1 MKSRSI
7 IIVVILLVCL
17 FALYVYLKS
26 SKSSYSDIPLTKGI
40 CYQFY
45 NNKDPNTSLF
55 PDMICN
61 PNWNATRANDLS
73 IIKTAGVL
81 CLRTYE
87 FGWDQSH
94 DMYFGALESSG
105 LQTNVPISNYNITNV
120 KSGDFSTTY
129 FNYLG
134 KEFTSGKQYR
144 KCIHSIMVANEPEL
158 MGKPDWATTCVQY
171 MQAILDAEN
180 KFGIQG
186 SLPLITVPVS
196 FTTRD
201 PSTGKTGIAGKV
213 ILDELE
219 AEMKNQGLDVK
230 LGSRYIGSI
239 NTTNPPSDIKTMFD
253 AAYQKPFM
261 LTEYS
266 PGSDKMT
273 SDNITSYLTDIQTV
287 SNVRAIFSFQ
297 YFDPTNKTGAERN
310 FAMTCFESQYEIPGP
325 CTGNTCPPS
334 DAKIGNK
341 FISAVST
348 AFKGGD
354 VNSLFGIKC
363 GTPGP
368 SPTPSS
374 QVCLPL
380 STATS
385 DQLQGAINYACGQI
399 NCSASPCTQNAF
411 DNATYVFSKYY
422 NEKSSSGATCDFGGI
437 AKLMNSSD
445 SKSPQCIS
453 K

>member
-1 MKSRSI
+1 
-7 IIVVILLVCL
+7 
-17 FALYVYLKS
+17 
-26 SKSSYSDIPLTKGI
+26 
-40 CYQFY
+40 
-45 NNKDPNTSLF
+45 
-55 PDMICN
+55 MICN
-61 PNWNATRANDLS
+61 ANWNDTRSNDLS
-73 IIKTAGVL
+73 VIKKAGVS

-87 FGWDQSH
+87 FGWDQPH
-94 DMYFGALESSG
+94 DVYFGALESSG
-105 LQTNVPISNYNITNV
+105 LQTNIPISNYNIINV
-120 KSGDFSTTY
+120 KSDDFSSTY

-144 KCIHSIMVANEPEL
+144 KCVHSIMIANEPEL
-158 MGKPDWATTCVQY
+158 TNNPSWASTCVKY
-171 MQAILDAEN
+171 MQAVLDAES

-186 SLPLITVPVS
+186 PLPLITVPVS
-196 FTTRD
+196 YTTRD
-201 PSTGKTGIAGKV
+201 PSTGKTGVAGKV

-239 NTTNPPSDIKTMFD
+239 NTTNPPDDIKNMFD
-253 AAYQKPFM
+253 TAYQKPFM

-266 PGSDKMT
+266 PGSDIMT
-273 SDNITSYLTDIQTV
+273 SDNVQRYLTDIQKV

-325 CTGNTCPPS
+325 CVLNTCPPP

-348 AFKGGD
+348 AFGGGD
-354 VNSLFGIKC
+354 VNSLFGITC
-363 GTPGP
+363 SGGP
-368 SPTPSS
+368 SP

-380 STATS
+380 QTATS
-385 DQLQGAINYACGQI
+385 DQLQKAIGYACGQMD
-399 NCSASPCTQNAF
+399 CSANPCTQNPY
-411 DNATYVFSKYY
+411 DSATYVFSKYY
-422 NEKSSSGATCDFGGI
+422 TEKSSSGATCDFGGV
-437 AKLMNSSD
+437 ATLSNSSD

-453 K
+453 TN

>member
-1 MKSRSI
+1 MKSRTAVI
-7 IIVVILLVCL
+7 IIILLVFL

-26 SKSSYSDIPLTKGI
+26 SRSSYSDQLTKGI

-73 IIKTAGVL
+73 IIKIAGVS

-105 LQTNVPISNYNITNV
+105 LQTNIPISNYNIINI
-120 KSGDFSTTY
+120 KPGDFSTTY

-134 KEFTSGKQYR
+134 QEFTSGKQYR

-158 MGKPDWATTCVQY
+158 TMNPSWASICVKY

-186 SLPLITVPVS
+186 PLPLISVPVS
-196 FTTRD
+196 FTTKD

-219 AEMKNQGLDVK
+219 TEMKNQGLDVK

-239 NTTNPPSDIKTMFD
+239 NTTNPPNDIKTMFD

-266 PGSDKMT
+266 PGSDNMS
-273 SDNITSYLTDIQTV
+273 SDNITSYLTDIQNI

-325 CTGNTCPPS
+325 CVGNTCPPS
-334 DAKIGNK
+334 DAKTGNK

-354 VNSLFGIKC
+354 VNSLFGITC
-363 GTPGP
+363 GGPSPGP
-368 SPTPSS
+368 SPST

-385 DQLQGAINYACGQI
+385 DQLQSSINYACGQVD
-399 NCSASPCTQNAF
+399 CSGNPCTQNAF
-411 DNATYVFSKYY
+411 DSATYVFSKYY
-422 NEKSSSGATCDFGGI
+422 NVKSSSGATCDFGGV
-437 AKLMNSSD
+437 AKLMSSSD

>member
-1 MKSRSI
+1 MKPRTL
-7 IIVVILLVCL
+7 IIVIGVLVL
-17 FALYVYLKS
+17 ALALYMYLS
-26 SKSSYSDIPLTKGI
+26 SSSYSTQSPTKGI

-61 PNWNATRANDLS
+61 PNWNAERANDLS
-73 IIKTAGVL
+73 IIQKAGVS
-81 CLRTYE
+81 CIRTYE

-94 DMYFGALESSG
+94 DVYFGALEAAG
-105 LQTNVPISNYNITNV
+105 LQTNIPISNYNIQNV
-120 KSGDFSTTY
+120 TPDDFSDVY
-129 FNYLG
+129 FKSLG
-134 KEFTSGKQYR
+134 KELTTGKQYR

-158 MGKPDWATTCVQY
+158 MVKPDWATTCALY
-171 MQAILDAEN
+171 MKAIADAEN

-186 SLPLITVPVS
+186 SLPIISVPVS

-201 PSTGKTGIAGKV
+201 PSTGVTGVAGKV

-219 AEMKNQGLDVK
+219 AAMAKQGVN
-230 LGSRYIGSI
+230 LGTRYVGSI
-239 NTTNPPSDIKTMFD
+239 NTTNPPSDIQTMFD
-253 AAYQKPFM
+253 AAYKKPFM

-266 PGSDKMT
+266 PGSDTMS
-273 SDNITSYLTDIQTV
+273 SDTITKYLTDIQSV

-310 FAMTCFESQYEIPGP
+310 FAMTCFDSQYEITGP
-325 CTGNTCPPS
+325 CSGTTCPPP

-354 VNSLFGIKC
+354 VSGMFGITC
-363 GTPGP
+363 GGGP
-368 SPTPSS
+368 APAA
-374 QVCLPL
+374 QVCLPVP
-380 STATS
+380 TATS
-385 DQLQGAINYACGQI
+385 DKLQSAIDYACGQI
-399 NCSASPCTQNAF
+399 DCSGNPCTQNVVGS
-411 DNATYVFSKYY
+411 ATYALSKYY
-422 NEKSSSGATCDFGGI
+422 KEKSGSGATCDFGGV

-445 SKSPQCIS
+445 SPSPQCIGA
-453 K
+453 

>member
-1 MKSRSI
+1 MKSRTV
-7 IIVVILLVCL
+7 IIVLIVVLI
-17 FALYVYLKS
+17 ALYMYLIS
-26 SKSSYSDIPLTKGI
+26 CRSSYTGQSLTKGV

-61 PNWNATRANDLS
+61 PNWNATRTNDLS
-73 IIKTAGVL
+73 IIKKAGAS

-94 DMYFGALESSG
+94 DMYFGNLETIG
-105 LQTNVPISNYNITNV
+105 LQTNIPISNYNIINI
-120 KSGDFSTTY
+120 KPGDFSTTY

-158 MGKPDWATTCVQY
+158 TNKPDWAVTCVQY
-171 MQAILDAEN
+171 MQAILDAES

-186 SLPLITVPVS
+186 PLPLISVPVS

-201 PSTGKTGIAGKV
+201 PSTQKTGIAGKV

-219 AEMKNQGLDVK
+219 TEMKNQGLDVK

-239 NTTNPPSDIKTMFD
+239 NTTNPPNDIKTMFD
-253 AAYQKPFM
+253 TAYQKPFM

-266 PGSDKMT
+266 PGSDIMT
-273 SDNITSYLTDIQTV
+273 SDNVQKYLTDIQSV
-287 SNVRAIFSFQ
+287 SNVRAVFAFQ

-310 FAMTCFESQYEIPGP
+310 FAMTCFDSQYEIVEP
-325 CTGNTCPPS
+325 CSGQTCPPP

-341 FISAVST
+341 FISSVST
-348 AFKGGD
+348 AFGGGD
-354 VNSLFGIKC
+354 VNSLFGITC
-363 GTPGP
+363 GGGP
-368 SPTPSS
+368 SP
-374 QVCLPL
+374 QVCLPVF
-380 STATS
+380 SATS
-385 DQLQGAINYACGQI
+385 DQLQTAISYACGQI
-399 NCSASPCTQNAF
+399 DCSGNPCTQNAY
-411 DNATYVFSKYY
+411 DSATYVFSKYY
-422 NEKSSSGATCDFGGI
+422 NTKSSSGATCDFSGV